1 MTVNFIDKEA
11 GSEFLEDLL
20 EQAMLLYT
28 TVQGT
33 CPGNRD
39 FGITPLATDV
49 PMPVAEQALTLD
61 IISKT
66 ETYLPML
73 QVESVEFSVED
84 EVLVPHVLLSLNED
98 YFEDDEEDEDDE

>member
-1 MTVNFIDKEA
+1 MTVNFINQEA
-11 GSEFLEDLL
+11 DSEFLEDLL

-39 FGITPLATDV
+39 FGITSLATDV
-49 PMPVAEQALTLD
+49 PMPAAEQTLTLD

>member
-1 MTVNFIDKEA
+1 MTVNFIDQEA

-39 FGITPLATDV
+39 FGITPLAIDV
-49 PMPVAEQALTLD
+49 PMLVAEQALTLD

-84 EVLVPHVLLSLNED
+84 EVLVPHIMLSLNED
-98 YFEDDEEDEDDE
+98 YFEDNEEDEDDE

>member
-1 MTVNFIDKEA
+1 MTVTFIDQEA

-39 FGITPLATDV
+39 FGITPLATDA
-49 PMPVAEQALTLD
+49 PMPVAEQTLTLD

>member
-1 MTVNFIDKEA
+1 MTVNFIDQEA

-39 FGITPLATDV
+39 FGITPLAC
-49 PMPVAEQALTLD
+49 
-61 IISKT
+61 
-66 ETYLPML
+66 
-73 QVESVEFSVED
+73 
-84 EVLVPHVLLSLNED
+84 LLYTSPSPRD
-98 YFEDDEEDEDDE
+98 RG

>member
-1 MTVNFIDKEA
+1 MTVNFIDQEA

-49 PMPVAEQALTLD
+49 PMPVADFDVGYLFKDRD
-61 IISKT
+61 ISSYVAGG
-66 ETYLPML
+66 ECR
-73 QVESVEFSVED
+73 VFC
-84 EVLVPHVLLSLNED
+84 
-98 YFEDDEEDEDDE
+98 

>member
-1 MTVNFIDKEA
+1 MTVNFIDQEA

-49 PMPVAEQALTLD
+49 PMPFAEQALTLD

>member
-1 MTVNFIDKEA
+1 MTVTFINQEA

-49 PMPVAEQALTLD
+49 PMPVAEQTLTLD
-61 IISKT
+61 IYSKT

-73 QVESVEFSVED
+73 LVESVEFSVED